1 MSKPRFVYL
10 ASYTDKYELPF
21 CVGDSMRE
29 IAEQL
34 GISVRTVES
43 YIQGRRT
50 GENSG
55 YKIEKV
61 FLPGDDDDIYTDNG
75 FLAEMAVGCYS

>member
-21 CVGDSMRE
+21 CVADSMKE
-29 IAEQL
+29 MAEQL

-50 GENSG
+50 GDNSG

-61 FLPGDDDDIYTDNG
+61 FLPADDDDTDIG
-75 FLAEMAVGCYS
+75 VEIFTETAVGYYS

>member
-21 CVGDSMRE
+21 CVADSMKE
-29 IAEQL
+29 MAKQL
-34 GISVRTVES
+34 GIDVRTV
-43 YIQGRRT
+43 RRYVHGKLT
-50 GENSG
+50 GECSG

-61 FLPGDDDDIYTDNG
+61 FLPADNDDTDIG
-75 FLAEMAVGCYS
+75 IEIFAETAVGYYS